1 MRIMLTG
8 HRGFIGSALLNRL
21 KKNNQVIGFDIKD
34 GMDQDLLHCEFKEE
48 FDLIIH
54 LAGKSGVRE
63 SLQDPASYWM
73 NNIEASRRVFE
84 RYSDT
89 RILYASSSSA
99 YEPDLNP
106 YAASKYVLEEL
117 AERYPDTLGMRFHTV
132 YSDNCPRE
140 NMFFNKLISGK
151 LDYTTR
157 HYRDFI
163 HLEDV
168 LDAIE
173 ILIKNIHVNGVVDIG
188 TGNPVRIQDLAPDLP
203 VRLNTPGERKWT
215 CANTEK
221 MKNLGFK
228 PKYSVEK
235 FLTNQGIDN
244 IINFKNG
251 EKIWK
256 ISYKTLSPTHMH

>member
-1 MRIMLTG
+1 MKILLTG
-8 HRGFIGSALLNRL
+8 HRGFIGSTLLNRL

-34 GMDQDLLHCEFKEE
+34 EMNQDLLHCEFKEE

-63 SLQDPASYWM
+63 SLKDPASYWM
-73 NNIEASRRVFE
+73 NNVEASRRLFE
-84 RYSDT
+84 RYEGT

-106 YAASKYVLEEL
+106 YAASKYIMEEL
-117 AERYPDTLGMRFHTV
+117 AERYNAGNMLGMRFHTV
-132 YSDNCPRE
+132 YADDCPRE
-140 NMFFNKLISGK
+140 NMFFNKLKNGN
-151 LDYTTR
+151 LEYTTK

-163 HLEDV
+163 HIEDV

-173 ILIKNIHVNGVVDIG
+173 ILIKNTHVNGVVDIG

-203 VRLNTPGERKWT
+203 VRLNTPGEREWT

-235 FLTNQGIDN
+235 FLTNNNLGN
-244 IINFKNG
+244 IINLFNG
-251 EKIWK
+251 E
-256 ISYKTLSPTHMH
+256 TV

>member
-1 MRIMLTG
+1 MKIMLTG
-8 HRGFIGSALLNRL
+8 YRGFIGSALLERL
-21 KKNNQVIGFDIKD
+21 RKNNQVIGFDLVD
-34 GMDQDLLHCEFKEE
+34 GDDLLDVDFNEE

-63 SLQDPASYWM
+63 SLKDPASYW
-73 NNIEASRRVFE
+73 NNNVEVSRRLFE
-84 RYSDT
+84 RYPDT

-106 YAASKYVLEEL
+106 YAASKYIIEEL
-117 AERYPDTLGMRFHTV
+117 AERYPNTLGMRFHTV
-132 YSDNCPRE
+132 YSDNCPRD
-140 NMFFNKLISGK
+140 NMFFNKL
-151 LDYTTR
+151 LNNVLEYTTT

-173 ILIKNIHVNGVVDIG
+173 LLIDKNYIKGTIDIG
-188 TGNPVRIQDLAPDLP
+188 TGVPIRIQDLAPDLP
-203 VRLNTPGERKWT
+203 VRLNTLGERNFT

-221 MKNLGFK
+221 MSSLGFK

-235 FLTNQGIDN
+235 FLTNNNLDN
-244 IINFKNG
+244 IINLFNG
-251 EKIWK
+251 ETI
-256 ISYKTLSPTHMH
+256 

>member
-1 MRIMLTG
+1 MKIMLTG
-8 HRGFIGSALLNRL
+8 HRGFIGSALLERL
-21 KKNNQVIGFDIKD
+21 KRNNQVIGFDLQD

-63 SLQDPASYWM
+63 SIKDPASYWM
-73 NNIEASRRVFE
+73 NNIEASRRLFE
-84 RYSDT
+84 RYPDT

-117 AERYPDTLGMRFHTV
+117 AERYPNTLGMRFHTV
-132 YSDNCPRE
+132 YSDSCPRE
-140 NMFFNKLISGK
+140 NMFFNKLRNNT
-151 LDYTTR
+151 LEYTTT
-157 HYRDFI
+157 HYRDFV
-163 HLEDV
+163 HLSDV

-173 ILIKNIHVNGVVDIG
+173 LLIKATYLTGTIDIG
-188 TGNPVRIQDLAPDLP
+188 TGHPIKIQDLAPELP

-221 MKNLGFK
+221 IKALGWK
-228 PKYSVEK
+228 PKYTVEK
-235 FLTNQGIDN
+235 FLTNEDKGN
-244 IINFKNG
+244 IINLFNG
-251 EKIWK
+251 EKI
-256 ISYKTLSPTHMH
+256 T